1 LLRKKVE
8 NYIEILASILA
19 DIIVTEALL
28 PHFETR
34 PRGLFPYKLH
44 PGLRYINLNRFKL
57 LKTIDQRENVIG
69 FIGRLEEDKG
79 VIDFIKISQLISLKT
94 RKHGLNARFYIV
106 GSGRLDK
113 VVKSI
118 TARMSDKGIDIKF
131 YGFIENDLLP
141 TILNETKIL
150 ILPYKSPAEGIPTV
164 VLEAFACGV
173 PVIAYDTGLIKS
185 VVING
190 LTGFV
195 VPLNNYRAIVNLV
208 VQLLSHQELLM
219 NISRIQRKF
228 AEEFLSYEK
237 ALERYEVLFTRLWR

>member
-1 LLRKKVE
+1 MKVE
-8 NYIEILASILA
+8 NYMEILASILA

-44 PGLRYINLNRFKL
+44 PGLRYINLDRFKL

-113 VVKSI
+113 VVRSI
-118 TARMSDKGIDIKF
+118 TAKMSDKGMDIKF

-141 TILNETKIL
+141 TLLNETKIL

-185 VVING
+185 VVINE

-195 VPLNNYRAIVNLV
+195 VPINNYKAIVNLV
-208 VQLLSHQELLM
+208 VQLLSHRELLM

-237 ALERYEVLFTRLWR
+237 ALERYEVLFTRLWG

>member
-1 LLRKKVE
+1 M
-8 NYIEILASILA
+8 EILASILA
-19 DIIVTEALL
+19 DMIVTEALL

-44 PGLRYINLNRFKL
+44 PGLRYINLDRFKL

-113 VVKSI
+113 VVRSI
-118 TARMSDKGIDIKF
+118 TARMSDKGMDIKF

-150 ILPYKSPAEGIPTV
+150 ILPYKSPAEGVPTV

-185 VVING
+185 VVINE

-195 VPLNNYRAIVNLV
+195 VPINNYKAIVNLV
-208 VQLLSHQELLM
+208 VQLLSHRELLM

-237 ALERYEVLFTRLWR
+237 ALERYEALFTRLWG

>member
-1 LLRKKVE
+1 MKVE
-8 NYIEILASILA
+8 NYMEILASILA

-44 PGLRYINLNRFKL
+44 PGLRYINLDRFKL

-79 VIDFIKISQLISLKT
+79 VIDFIKISQLVSLKT

-113 VVKSI
+113 VVRSI
-118 TARMSDKGIDIKF
+118 TARMSDKGMDIKF

-141 TILNETKIL
+141 TLLNETKIL

-185 VVING
+185 VVINE

-195 VPLNNYRAIVNLV
+195 VPINNYKAIVNLV
-208 VQLLSHQELLM
+208 VQLLSHRELLM

-237 ALERYEVLFTRLWR
+237 ALERYEVLFTRLWG

>member
-1 LLRKKVE
+1 MFRMKVE
-8 NYIEILASILA
+8 NYMEILASILA

-44 PGLRYINLNRFKL
+44 PGLRYINLDRFKL

-79 VIDFIKISQLISLKT
+79 VIDFIKISQLVSLKT

-113 VVKSI
+113 VVRSI
-118 TARMSDKGIDIKF
+118 TARMSDKGMDIKF

-141 TILNETKIL
+141 TLLNETKIL

-185 VVING
+185 VVINE

-195 VPLNNYRAIVNLV
+195 VPINNYKAIVNLV
-208 VQLLSHQELLM
+208 VQLLSHRELLM

-237 ALERYEVLFTRLWR
+237 ALERYEVLFTRLWG

>member
-1 LLRKKVE
+1 MKVE
-8 NYIEILASILA
+8 NYMEILASILA

-44 PGLRYINLNRFKL
+44 PGLRYINLDKFKL

-113 VVKSI
+113 VVRSI
-118 TARMSDKGIDIKF
+118 TAKMSDKGMDIKF

-141 TILNETKIL
+141 TLLNETKIL

-185 VVING
+185 VVINE

-195 VPLNNYRAIVNLV
+195 VPINNYKAIVNLV
-208 VQLLSHQELLM
+208 VQLLSHRELLM

-237 ALERYEVLFTRLWR
+237 ALERYEVLFTRLWG

>member
-1 LLRKKVE
+1 MKVE
-8 NYIEILASILA
+8 NYMEILASILA
-19 DIIVTEALL
+19 DMIVTEALL

-44 PGLRYINLNRFKL
+44 PGLRYINLDRFKL

-113 VVKSI
+113 VVRSI
-118 TARMSDKGIDIKF
+118 TARMSDKGMDIKF

-150 ILPYKSPAEGIPTV
+150 ILPYKSPAEGVPTV

-185 VVING
+185 VVINE

-195 VPLNNYRAIVNLV
+195 VPINNYKAIVNLV
-208 VQLLSHQELLM
+208 VQLLSHRELLM

-237 ALERYEVLFTRLWR
+237 ALERYEALFTRLWG